1 MRFRMRQ
8 NTTNHVNGA
17 VAEPPPAAV
26 AIAPAPEPA
35 ASESSTGGPAAPAAP
50 IPAPFAAR
58 PGGFHGPMKTQISG
72 SEVRTER
79 IVRQVRSEIDELR
92 QSMAKIRDFP
102 DDLAGLDL
110 AAVAANPDAAAA
122 LPPALLVR
130 ALVEAHDREARL
142 ERRMR
147 KQRERIERLE
157 EKVRALKVER
167 AYSRGRQAT
176 LEDVIA
182 ALHANLQD
190 LRLFR
195 DGAPGLASG
204 AHPAL
209 PGAPAGDA

>member
-8 NTTNHVNGA
+8 NSTHHANGA
-17 VAEPPPAAV
+17 VVEPPPAAPV
-26 AIAPAPEPA
+26 AEPIATPS
-35 ASESSTGGPAAPAAP
+35 ASTDPL
-50 IPAPFAAR
+50 PAPFAAR
-58 PGGFHGPMKTQISG
+58 PGGFHGPMKTQVSG

-92 QSMAKIRDFP
+92 QSMARIREFP
-102 DDLAGLDL
+102 DELTGLDL

-142 ERRMR
+142 ERRVR
-147 KQRERIERLE
+147 KQRDRIERLE
-157 EKVRALKVER
+157 EKVRNLKQER

-195 DGAPGLASG
+195 DAPSSLASG
-204 AHPAL
+204 ERPAL
-209 PGAPAGDA
+209 PGAMGNSNMADGE

>member
-8 NTTNHVNGA
+8 NTTNHANGA
-17 VAEPPPAAV
+17 VVEPPT
-26 AIAPAPEPA
+26 APAV
-35 ASESSTGGPAAPAAP
+35 AAP
-50 IPAPFAAR
+50 IAAADPLPAPFAAR
-58 PGGFHGPMKTQISG
+58 PGGFHGPMKTQVSG

-79 IVRQVRSEIDELR
+79 FVRQVRSEIDELR
-92 QSMAKIRDFP
+92 QSMAHIREFP
-102 DDLAGLDL
+102 NDLAGLDL

-142 ERRMR
+142 ERRAR
-147 KQRERIERLE
+147 KQRDRIERLE
-157 EKVRALKVER
+157 EKVRSLKQER

-176 LEDVIA
+176 LEEVIA

-195 DGAPGLASG
+195 DTPSTLASG
-204 AHPAL
+204 ERPAL
-209 PGAPAGDA
+209 PGGTGTLCTADGE